1 MNMTEETIDIRRYLV
16 KRSSSESS
24 DSKILDFC
32 QLFRLYSSIIL
43 VIVGMIGSMLSIKV
57 FSSTKIRRNS
67 SNEYLITMSFVVALL
82 LFNYFC
88 DEVLRSIVR
97 VHDVKLPI
105 NLVDLSGPLCKCSTY
120 LRHTLRFAAHW
131 IVVAFTLE
139 RLIVVYFPLQTS
151 VLCNPRSA
159 RRICLFI
166 LIISFLLPF
175 YSFLMSNVN
184 SDEKNELSECDI
196 MNEYKAIY
204 FYLTIIYGNLTLTFP
219 ILIVSIVNILTVRQ
233 LLRAGRLRKKQQQQQ
248 QLSQTKKVD
257 SANNE
262 YVNMIMKNQ
271 LENDKVTWMLVVI
284 SITFGILNFPY
295 FILWLVTCIMR
306 VRGDTPPIY
315 VEAGRMIAEVFY
327 LLNYSLYFFLYVI
340 SRRTFRKVLIEKM
353 RWRCDWFEQ
362 WRLYE
367 MRVDAAIRSQQMS
380 RQETV
385 RKEST
390 VLEHRTSMT
399 NLRPSSSRRLLTA
412 ETEQNEEL
420 TTSNTNIASHMI
432 TSERTSGIYSYDF
445 GNTFS
450 AICILA
456 YISKTNRF
464 DADDYS
470 ESAFFTSFSEQFHH
484 KKSSIQKLTTCSQNE
499 VICFSKNN
507 PLNFSRKKIH
517 ENVLPF
523 YLLPAKVI
531 TNRNAIH
538 SVATKKLH
546 GLDPSNQIA
555 QAQSTNLIL
564 IERKQLQS
572 ITESVTNIE
581 FSPNDLKSSVKSA
594 YHIPSPTILLPGE
607 LSPSPKSIIN
617 SNTVVNKLQRSTP
630 TESNR
635 NLMIFNQPTPSFHR
649 QNRSIDHIDADKI
662 SLSSIN
668 VANLNQPISPSQIS
682 LLNTTIVSPHDEFN
696 LHKSNHLSV
705 SVSPHVFPIKQVAV
719 VVPRFVDKP
728 SLSNRSLYSPRISL
742 SQMIN
747 DLDEIYQSNPAS
759 TLSQDFESLPLKSY
773 HESTSQFE
781 MTPDIPLYD
790 PSPQVKTH
798 SEIKYQPESLWKMKF
813 TLKTLLS
820 MANRDDA
827 QALKDRKPIDY
838 HMFLTNKFNKNSI
851 FHYTDLKDGKS
862 TTHVKTQSN
871 EQNAKENRKL
881 YRRLLGTMSL
891 RKPVN
896 IKKVESVTSLK
907 KIKTKR
913 VRSTKRSIPQ
923 TSVESSISHPK
934 NTRNEQPVLINYQ
947 IVPISS
953 LSR

>member
-1 MNMTEETIDIRRYLV
+1 
-16 KRSSSESS
+16 
-24 DSKILDFC
+24 
-32 QLFRLYSSIIL
+32 
-43 VIVGMIGSMLSIKV
+43 
-57 FSSTKIRRNS
+57 
-67 SNEYLITMSFVVALL
+67 
-82 LFNYFC
+82 
-88 DEVLRSIVR
+88 
-97 VHDVKLPI
+97 
-105 NLVDLSGPLCKCSTY
+105 STY

-445 GNTFS
+445 GNT
-450 AICILA
+450 
-456 YISKTNRF
+456 
-464 DADDYS
+464 
-470 ESAFFTSFSEQFHH
+470 
-484 KKSSIQKLTTCSQNE
+484 QNANVPE
-499 VICFSKNN
+499 NS
-507 PLNFSRKKIH
+507 FSRKKIH